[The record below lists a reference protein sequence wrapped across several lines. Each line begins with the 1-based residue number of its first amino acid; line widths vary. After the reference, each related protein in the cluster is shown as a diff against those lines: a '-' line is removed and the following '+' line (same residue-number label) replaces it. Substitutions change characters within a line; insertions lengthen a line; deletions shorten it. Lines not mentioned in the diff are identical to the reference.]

1 MKRVVSFMFGVFFL
15 SVVVASAQTQAT
27 GASRFAWDQPNLSAA
42 EAQLLTYNLRVD
54 GSTTPVV
61 LSNVSCLD
69 VAGVTVCGCPIPAF
83 TPGNHTSTV
92 SAQNVAG
99 ESLPSNVLTFQ
110 FIIVPNAPVNFR
122 LL

>member
-61 LSNVSCLD
+61 LSNVSCQD
-69 VAGVTVCGCPIPAF
+69 VAGVAVCGCPIPAF

-110 FIIVPNAPVNFR
+110 FIIVPSAPVNFR